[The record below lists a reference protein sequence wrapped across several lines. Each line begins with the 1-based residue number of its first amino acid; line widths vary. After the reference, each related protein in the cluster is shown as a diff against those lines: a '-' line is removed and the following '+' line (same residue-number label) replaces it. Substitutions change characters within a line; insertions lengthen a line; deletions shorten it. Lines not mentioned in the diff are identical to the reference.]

1 MKKIIITGGLGY
13 IGMELA
19 KIYSGLSRYYD
30 VTVLDNKFYSSRV
43 NQLLRWGIKFN
54 QVDILDS
61 INLEK
66 NIKDAD
72 LIFHLAGITDVP
84 TVKEHKN
91 QEKNK
96 EIFKVGVVGTRNII
110 KFSKSDVKIIFPST
124 HVVFEGLNSLT
135 KNIDEKTT
143 PKPLL
148 EYSKGKL
155 TSEKD
160 LIASKKN
167 YVILWLGSVYGNSYD
182 STRLN
187 IMPNLFAKLAS
198 LDKEIKLFGGGRQ
211 LKSLVS
217 VTDVARCM
225 NFVAENNQIKNEI
238 FNCSNENLTVKQVSN
253 ICKKFSKN
261 LKITSTNDPIPNFG
275 YSLSNKKLKSLGF
288 KFLFDI
294 ETSIKDMIISWSD
307 FKKNNLNEEIVQG
320 KDEYVDTRGIISN
333 YYFDDAINMVG
344 YIESFKG
351 TIRGNHYHP
360 IQTQRCILI
369 KGSYIS
375 ITKDLK
381 NEHSVIETR
390 LINSRDLS
398 IIPPYVAHTMVFI
411 EDSVFLNLVDG
422 EREHENYGITHT
434 IPYNLVD
441 QQQAKKAFIML

>member
-96 EIFKVGVVGTRNII
+96 EIFQVGVVGTRNII

-160 LIASKKN
+160 LIASKK
-167 YVILWLGSVYGNSYD
+167 
-182 STRLN
+182 
-187 IMPNLFAKLAS
+187 IM
-198 LDKEIKLFGGGRQ
+198 
-211 LKSLVS
+211 
-217 VTDVARCM
+217 
-225 NFVAENNQIKNEI
+225 
-238 FNCSNENLTVKQVSN
+238 
-253 ICKKFSKN
+253 
-261 LKITSTNDPIPNFG
+261 
-275 YSLSNKKLKSLGF
+275 
-288 KFLFDI
+288 
-294 ETSIKDMIISWSD
+294 
-307 FKKNNLNEEIVQG
+307 
-320 KDEYVDTRGIISN
+320 
-333 YYFDDAINMVG
+333 
-344 YIESFKG
+344 
-351 TIRGNHYHP
+351 
-360 IQTQRCILI
+360 
-369 KGSYIS
+369 
-375 ITKDLK
+375 
-381 NEHSVIETR
+381 
-390 LINSRDLS
+390 
-398 IIPPYVAHTMVFI
+398 
-411 EDSVFLNLVDG
+411 
-422 EREHENYGITHT
+422 
-434 IPYNLVD
+434 
-441 QQQAKKAFIML
+441 